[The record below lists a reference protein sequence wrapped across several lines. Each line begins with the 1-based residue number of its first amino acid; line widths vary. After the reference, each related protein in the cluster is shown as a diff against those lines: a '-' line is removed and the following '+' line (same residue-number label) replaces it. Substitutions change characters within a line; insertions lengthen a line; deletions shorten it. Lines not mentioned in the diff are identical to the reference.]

1 MSAIGSRA
9 DLSDSLEHGSVTT
22 GIAYEGTL
30 AVKGSHRLYEQKQTA
45 PEGAAALDDY
55 LRRWRRWTTAGLEGL
70 TVCYALPAL
79 QPKAHKA
86 KRE

>member
-1 MSAIGSRA
+1 MVREVPGGDSSRG
-9 DLSDSLEHGSVTT
+9 LRSL
-22 GIAYEGTL
+22 IAYEGTL